1 MSSIDTPFQAPR
13 AGVTLAPSETH
24 LRGGWLAVTR
34 MGSALIVV
42 FALAV
47 FVASLPVAF
56 RQMRIACADICPS
69 GQLTTAQAHS
79 LHQLGI
85 SLGAFATFELS
96 VTILTSLV
104 WFGIAGV
111 VFWRRSDNLVP
122 LLVAVQLVTQGA
134 SDGANALTGNDST
147 WQNPAAVLI
156 VLNSI
161 LFLVFLAIFPS
172 GRFAPRW
179 IGWLVIPACVATAAM
194 LLPGVPQAL
203 QLVSVVMIFVL
214 FAAQIYRYRAVSTS
228 IQRQQT
234 KWAILG
240 IAVSL
245 VAQVGLVIPLAL
257 VPRLSAPESLYPLL
271 AGTITSVTLTLGPIG
286 FMFGV
291 LRYRLYAID
300 LVINRTLVYGSLSA
314 ILAAIYFGIVL
325 GAQAVS
331 QALTGQTQPNP
342 LIIVLSTLLIAALF
356 TALRQRIQRIIDR
369 RFYRSKYDTA
379 RTLERFAA
387 TLRSDIDLAEL
398 REHLIG
404 VVEET
409 MQPEHVSLWPSP
421 VQRERVR

>member
-1 MSSIDTPFQAPR
+1 MSVASNMAT
-13 AGVTLAPSETH
+13 GVSETISPSETH
-24 LRGGWLAVTR
+24 LQRGWLALARTV
-34 MGSALIVV
+34 SALIVM

-56 RQMRIACADICPS
+56 RQLRIACADICPS

-85 SLGAFATFELS
+85 PLGAFSTFELS

-161 LFLVFLAIFPS
+161 LFLVFLALFPS

-179 IGWLVIPACVATAAM
+179 IGWLLIPASVATAAT
-194 LLPGVPQAL
+194 LLPGAPQAL
-203 QLVSVVMIFVL
+203 QLVAIVMIFVL
-214 FAAQIYRYRAVSTS
+214 FAAQFYRYRAVSTS

-245 VAQVGLVIPLAL
+245 VAQIGVLIPLAL

-291 LRYRLYAID
+291 LRYRLYDID
-300 LVINRTLVYGSLSA
+300 LIINRTLVYGSVSA
-314 ILAAIYFGIVL
+314 ILAAIYFACVL
-325 GAQAVS
+325 GAQAAT

-342 LIIVLSTLLIAALF
+342 LVIVLSTLLIAALF
-356 TALRQRIQRIIDR
+356 TPLRRAIQRVIDR
-369 RFYRSKYDTA
+369 RFYRAKYDAA
-379 RTLERFAA
+379 RTLEHFAA
-387 TLRSDIDLAEL
+387 TLRGQLDLTEL
-398 REHLIG
+398 REHLLS

-409 MQPEHVSLWPSP
+409 MQPAHISLWLRADDS
-421 VQRERVR
+421 EVRP